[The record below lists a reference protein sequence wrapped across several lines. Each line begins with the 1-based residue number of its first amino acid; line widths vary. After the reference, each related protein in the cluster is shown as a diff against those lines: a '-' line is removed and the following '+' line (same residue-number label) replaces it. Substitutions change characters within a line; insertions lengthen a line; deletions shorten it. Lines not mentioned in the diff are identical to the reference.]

1 MILSRREK
9 SRFDFW
15 SLNFRKTVFQQNF
28 DVDWNLQHLLK
39 RTIEEKFQQKI
50 KARNETIV
58 ENFTS
63 PDKLKKEKKILSTYE
78 FVTLISAIH
87 MTIMDYSF

>member
-1 MILSRREK
+1 MILSKRKK

-28 DVDWNLQHLLK
+28 DVDWNLQHL

-50 KARNETIV
+50 KACNKTIV

-63 PDKLKKEKKILSTYE
+63 PDK
-78 FVTLISAIH
+78 
-87 MTIMDYSF
+87 

>member
-1 MILSRREK
+1 MILSKRKK

-15 SLNFRKTVFQQNF
+15 SLDFRKTVFQQNF

-39 RTIEEKFQQKI
+39 RTIEEKFQQKM
-50 KARNETIV
+50 KACNKTIV

-63 PDKLKKEKKILSTYE
+63 PDK
-78 FVTLISAIH
+78 
-87 MTIMDYSF
+87 